1 MPISMMAK
9 NNSNLQTKP
18 EKYRADGSRWQRL
31 SIQIIA
37 LVFLPLIVVVLIVA
51 IGSTSLHQNAMRRLV
66 GERDER
72 AARSIANAINSQ
84 LFHRADLIQSLAVR
98 GRDADSLDDVL
109 DSSAFLDQ
117 EFDLGLA
124 YLSPD
129 GTMLTN
135 RGDIELWEA
144 ILIDAQFPIEEGNIG
159 LNSEVQFTKAFPF
172 SSADNFIVLIYAKTG
187 PLDPIAVGAFSV
199 ASVAYQPLSSAFDP
213 GEHAVAVLVDEDQR
227 VVFSIGEALP
237 EHINESHPGIS
248 EVLSGESGATFFP
261 VNGDEHLTAYSTVPL
276 VGWGVVIEEPW
287 ESVSNPLLNATQLAP
302 LALVPVLILAII
314 VLWFGTRRIVQPLQS
329 LEDQAAELAW
339 GNFQAIEE
347 PVEGIEEINRLQ
359 RTLIHMA
366 QKVRLAQQGL
376 RGYIGAMTAGQE
388 DERSRLAREL
398 HDDTIQSL
406 IALGQRVQLTRIKLA
421 DGQLTDTSLAEIQEL
436 NEQNIKEL
444 RRITRDL
451 RPLYLEDLGLVAAL
465 DMLARETGKETSIEI
480 DFQRIGDEQRLM
492 PEIEIAF
499 YRMAQEGLSNIIR
512 HANASKASIVINFNP
527 ISTTL
532 TISDDGQ
539 GFVIPESPAEFAP
552 SGHYG
557 LLGLHERA
565 DLIGANLEIH
575 SSPDLGTQ
583 LVITLPSVEEEE
595 LSKKST

>member
-1 MPISMMAK
+1 MGLAFVSAEGP
-9 NNSNLQTKP
+9 
-18 EKYRADGSRWQRL
+18 
-31 SIQIIA
+31 
-37 LVFLPLIVVVLIVA
+37 IVA
-51 IGSTSLHQNAMRRLV
+51 S
-66 GERDER
+66 
-72 AARSIANAINSQ
+72 
-84 LFHRADLIQSLAVR
+84 
-98 GRDADSLDDVL
+98 
-109 DSSAFLDQ
+109 
-117 EFDLGLA
+117 
-124 YLSPD
+124 
-129 GTMLTN
+129 
-135 RGDIELWEA
+135 RGDFDNWEA
-144 ILIDAQFPIEEGNIG
+144 ILETAQLPMDEEDFDPD
-159 LNSEVQFTKAFPF
+159 LEVHITNAIPF
-172 SSADNFIVLIYAKTG
+172 STSDNFIVIIYAKSG

-199 ASVAYQPLSSAFDP
+199 ASIAFQPLNSAFNP
-213 GEHAVAVLVDEDQR
+213 GEHATAVLVDSEQQ
-227 VVFSIGEALP
+227 VVFSIGESST
-237 EHINESHPGIS
+237 EHFDASHPGVA
-248 EVLSGESGATFFP
+248 EVLLGESGAAYFP
-261 VNGDEHLTAYSTVPL
+261 VNGSEHVTAYSAVPL
-276 VGWGVVIEEPW
+276 VEWGVVIEEPW
-287 ESVSNPLLNATQLAP
+287 KSVTNPLLNTTLLAP
-302 LALVPVLILAII
+302 LVLIPVLILSLVAI
-314 VLWFGTRRIVQPLQS
+314 WFGAQRVIQPLQS
-329 LEDQAAELAW
+329 LEDRAAKLAW
-339 GNFQAIEE
+339 GDFQAIEE

-359 RTLIHMA
+359 RTLIHMS

-376 RGYIGAMTAGQE
+376 RGYIGAITTGQE

-465 DMLARETGKETSIEI
+465 DMLARETGKETGIEV